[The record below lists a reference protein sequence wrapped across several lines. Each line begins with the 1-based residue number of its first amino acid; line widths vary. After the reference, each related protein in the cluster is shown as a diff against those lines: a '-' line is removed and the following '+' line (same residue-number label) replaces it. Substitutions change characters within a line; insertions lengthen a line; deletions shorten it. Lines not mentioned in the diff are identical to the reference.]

1 MALFGLKKKA
11 PKASTSVEVA
21 AKKVRPVVVRTQ
33 NIASEIFKMAKS
45 YEIQPESLDF
55 NLFNVQT
62 YTRLM
67 LDDHSASVDWTEIS
81 PDRLHEL
88 DTNKQLLNPNF
99 QIKQVYEVE
108 IFQKQFDAS
117 NPCNDF
123 KTAVGANATK
133 SKVYLS
139 VLAGSKLSHYQTFA
153 HDFEDMLNK
162 KKIRA
167 GILIYIFDEMVAS
180 FISDLSAQLE
190 VAEEL
195 SFTKAESY
203 LIAQS
208 PEPTPTINDK
218 IILHYETNHEIDENT
233 KIDYASRGFIQ
244 SVKKG
249 DLLIKYIKPQLG
261 KPGRNCRG
269 EFIPPKEPIVKYQ
282 PTFGVDDTIKVVE
295 DDKSIQYIAKV
306 NGYIAFENNTYLI
319 KREADVGEISFKT
332 TGSIESGIDSD
343 INIVVTEKNAI
354 KDAVGSGMTVE
365 VSEIDIDGNVG
376 SNAKVIAK
384 KAKIG
389 GQTHKSAMIRADDME
404 IHVHKGKA
412 YGKKILVDRLEHGE
426 IDGDEVHVNQ
436 ALGGHICAK
445 EVTINVCASHVHAT
459 ASRLIEITKL
469 AGSENSFTID
479 PLLQKEK
486 QDGLQENAKQIEA
499 LEQELKELE
508 KDVEKYKIFIKEGTP
523 AFIEIKKRLM
533 HYKKNGVKMPASF
546 VKKYKQFQQMQEKF
560 KTLKEQRDIVQ
571 DKLNLLTKKTASFQ
585 DNIFDARVI
594 MRDRWKGYN
603 VIKFKLVDPPIEVV
617 YKPMENSNE
626 HVFGLVQLDEDAYV
640 IRPLKEEI

>member
-11 PKASTSVEVA
+11 PKVSAQVSV
-21 AKKVRPVVVRTQ
+21 KKVRPVVVRTQ
-33 NIASEIFKMAKS
+33 NIASEIFKVAKS
-45 YEIQPESLDF
+45 YEIQPDTLDF

-62 YTRLM
+62 YTRMM
-67 LDDHSASVDWTEIS
+67 LDDNSVSADWTEIS
-81 PDRLHEL
+81 PDKLPEL
-88 DTNKQLLNPNF
+88 DREKQLLNPNF
-99 QIKQVYEVE
+99 QIKQTYEVE
-108 IFQKQFDAS
+108 IFQKQNNETDPWS
-117 NPCNDF
+117 NF

-139 VLAGSKLSHYQTFA
+139 VLAGSELAYYQAFA
-153 HDFEDMLNK
+153 DDFENMLNK

-167 GILIYIFDEMVAS
+167 GILVYIFDGMVAS
-180 FISDLSAQLE
+180 LRRKLSVELE

-195 SFTKAESY
+195 HFEKNETY
-203 LIAQS
+203 LIAES
-208 PEPTPTINDK
+208 IEPTATINDK
-218 IILHYETNHEIDENT
+218 IILHYEINHEEIDEN
-233 KIDYASRGFIQ
+233 KKVDYAARGFIQ

-249 DLLIKYIKPQLG
+249 DLLIEYIKAQYG

-269 EFIPPKEPIVKYQ
+269 EFMHPKEPVIKYQ
-282 PTFGVDDTIKVVE
+282 PTFSVDETIKVVE
-295 DDKSIQYIAKV
+295 NKKSIQYIAKE

-319 KREADVGEISFKT
+319 KTEVGVGEISFKT
-332 TGSIESGIDSD
+332 TGSIESGVDSD
-343 INIVVTEKNAI
+343 VNIVVTEKNAI
-354 KDAVGSGMTVE
+354 KDAIGSGTSVE

-376 SNAKVIAK
+376 SHAKVIAK

-389 GQTHKSAMIRADDME
+389 GQTHKTAMIRADDVE

-412 YGKKILVDRLEHGE
+412 YGKKIRIDRLEHGDVDGEEVE
-426 IDGDEVHVNQ
+426 INQ

-445 EVTINVCASHVHAT
+445 EVKIDVCSSHVHIT
-459 ASRLIEITKL
+459 ASRRIEVEKL
-469 AGSENSFTID
+469 LGSENSFTID

-486 QDGLQENAKQIEA
+486 QDSFQENEKQIEA

-508 KDVEKYKIFIKEGTP
+508 KNVKKYTIFIKEGTP

-560 KTLKEQRDIVQ
+560 KALKEQRDVVQ
-571 DKLNLLTKKTASFQ
+571 DTLNLLTTKTASFQ
-585 DNIFDARVI
+585 DNIFDARII
-594 MRDRWKGYN
+594 MKDRWKGYN
-603 VIKFKLVDPPIEVV
+603 VIKFKLVEPPMEIV

-626 HVFGLVQLDEDAYV
+626 HIFGLVQLDEYEYA

>member
-1 MALFGLKKKA
+1 MALFGLKKKV
-11 PKASTSVEVA
+11 SNVSVETSV
-21 AKKVRPVVVRTQ
+21 KKIRPVVVRTQ
-33 NIASEIFKMAKS
+33 NIASEIFKVAKS
-45 YEIQPESLDF
+45 YEIQPETLDF

-62 YTRLM
+62 YTRVM
-67 LDDHSASVDWTEIS
+67 LDDHSGNSDWSEIS

-99 QIKQVYEVE
+99 HIKQVYEIE

-139 VLAGSKLSHYQTFA
+139 VLAGSKLFQYPTFA
-153 HDFEDMLNK
+153 HDFEDILNK

-167 GILIYIFDEMVAS
+167 GILIYIFDDMVAS
-180 FISDLSAQLE
+180 LVSKLSTQLE

-195 SFTKAESY
+195 SFTKNETY

-208 PEPTPTINDK
+208 PEPTATINDK
-218 IILHYETNHEIDENT
+218 IILHYETNNEIDENT
-233 KIDYASRGFIQ
+233 KVDYAARGFIQ
-244 SVKKG
+244 SVKKD
-249 DLLIKYIKPQLG
+249 DLLIEYIKPQLG

-282 PTFGVDDTIKVVE
+282 PTFSVDDTIKVVE
-295 DDKSIQYIAKV
+295 DDKSIQYIAKE

-319 KREADVGEISFKT
+319 KREVDVGEISFKT
-332 TGSIESGIDSD
+332 TGSIESGVDSD
-343 INIVVTEKNAI
+343 VNIVVTEKNAI
-354 KDAVGSGMTVE
+354 KDAIGSGMRVE

-389 GQTHKSAMIRADDME
+389 GQTHKSAMIRADDVE

-436 ALGGHICAK
+436 ALGGHIRAK
-445 EVTINVCASHVHAT
+445 EVTIKVCASHVHVI
-459 ASRLIEITKL
+459 ASKRIEIEKL
-469 AGSENSFTID
+469 LGSENSFTID
-479 PLLQKEK
+479 PLLQKDEN
-486 QDGLQENAKQIEA
+486 DLQENDQQI
-499 LEQELKELE
+499 KELE
-508 KDVEKYKIFIKEGTP
+508 NDLKSLKKEITKYTIFVQEGTP
-523 AFIEIKKRLM
+523 AFIEIKKRLI

-546 VKKYKQFQQMQEKF
+546 VKKYKQFQQMQEK
-560 KTLKEQRDIVQ
+560 LKKLQEQRDVVQ
-571 DKLNLLTKKTASFQ
+571 DKLNLLTTKTASFQ
-585 DNIFDARVI
+585 DNIFDARII

-603 VIKFKLVDPPIEVV
+603 VIKFKLVDPPMEIV

-626 HVFGLVQLDEDAYV
+626 HVFGLVQLDEYEYA